1 MKNFII
7 RIVAGA
13 MFLLVATIIFAFAI
27 DYYVEQSTQKY
38 ITNPDEL
45 TKADAILVLGAY
57 VFPDGTVSMMLSDR
71 LSVAQ
76 ELYEKNKADKI
87 IVSGDHGQN
96 DYDEVNAM
104 KTFLKTEKVPAQN
117 IFMDHAGFSTYE
129 SVYRAR
135 DIFKTKKIIIVTQ
148 EYHLFRALFIA
159 RALGLDAYGV
169 ASDKQDY
176 GKRLMMAYRGREIA
190 ARVKDFFLAKVFQ
203 PKPTFLGEAIP
214 VTGNGG
220 VTDDDK

>member
-1 MKNFII
+1 MKNHMI
-7 RIVAGA
+7 RIAKGA
-13 MFLLVATIIFAFAI
+13 MLLLVATTIFAFSI
-27 DYYVEQSTQKY
+27 DYYVEQSTRKY
-38 ITNPDEL
+38 IANPDQL

-57 VFPDGTVSMMLSDR
+57 VYPDGTVSMMLSDR

-76 ELYEKNKADKI
+76 ELYEKKKSDKI

-104 KTFLKTEKVPAQN
+104 KTFLKTEKVPSKN

-129 SVYRAR
+129 SVYRAK

-148 EYHLFRALFIA
+148 EYHLFRAIFIA
-159 RALGLDAYGV
+159 KALGLEAYGV

-176 GKRLMMAYRGREIA
+176 GKELMMVYRRREIA
-190 ARVKDFFLAKVFQ
+190 ARVKDFFFAKVFQ

-220 VTDDDK
+220 VTDDGK